1 MSKKYAFRVRET
13 VKRHHRWLEEC
24 LPMIASENIT
34 SALVREVSA
43 SDFAHRYAEGP
54 PGKRYYQ
61 GCKYIDE
68 VENLAIKLAKELF
81 EAPYVNVQPT
91 SGVVANLS
99 AFFAFASPGDTLMS
113 LKVPHGGHISHA
125 EISAAGVRG
134 LKVRTFPFNAD
145 EMNIDIDESIRKI
158 RDIKP
163 KLILFGGSVFLF
175 PHPVR
180 ELRET
185 AEEVG
190 ATVLYDAAHVLGL
203 IAGKRFQQ
211 PLKEGADII
220 TSSRHKTFP
229 GPQGGILLA
238 KEEFGK
244 ALSKAVFPGTVSN
257 HHLHHLAGLVI
268 SLAEMLEFGEAYA
281 DQIIKNSKV
290 LAQSLYE
297 NGFDV
302 LCESKGFTESH
313 QIVVDVSEN
322 GGGTHVATTL
332 EKANIIINKNLLPW
346 DDLMKTRDPSGIR
359 LGTQELT
366 RLGMLESEMKEVAE
380 FFQRLLIDKE
390 KVDKVKRDVIEF
402 RKGFNEVKFSFD
414 GKKAYEYFEF
424 F

>member
-1 MSKKYAFRVRET
+1 MYEKYAFQVREA
-13 VKRHHRWLEEC
+13 VQRHHSWLEEC

-34 SALVREVSA
+34 SALIREMAA

-61 GCKYIDE
+61 GCEYIDE
-68 VENLAIKLAKELF
+68 VENLAVKLAKELF
-81 EAPYVNVQPT
+81 DAPYANVQPT

-99 AFFAFASPGDTLMS
+99 AYFALASPGDTMMS
-113 LKVPHGGHISHA
+113 LNVPHGGHISHA

-134 LKVRTFPFNAD
+134 LKVKTFPFDAR
-145 EMNIDIDESIRKI
+145 EMNIDVDESIQKI
-158 RDIKP
+158 RSVRP
-163 KLILFGGSVFLF
+163 KLILFGGSLFLF

-185 AEEVG
+185 ADEVG

-203 IAGKRFQQ
+203 IAGKRFQH
-211 PLKEGADII
+211 PLKEGADVV

-229 GPQGGILLA
+229 GPQGGLILA
-238 KEEFGK
+238 KGEFGK
-244 ALSKAVFPGTVSN
+244 ALDRSVFPGTVSN
-257 HHLHHLAGLVI
+257 HHLHHLAGLAI
-268 SLAEMLEFGEAYA
+268 ALAEMLEFGAAYA
-281 DQIIKNSKV
+281 DQIIKNSKA

-297 NGFDV
+297 YGFSV

-313 QIVVDVSEN
+313 QVVADVSKN

-332 EKANIIINKNLLPW
+332 EAANIIINKNLLPW
-346 DDLMKTRDPSGIR
+346 DDLVKTRDPSGIR

-366 RLGMLESEMKEVAE
+366 RLGMRESEMKAISE
-380 FFQRLLIDKE
+380 FFKRLLIDGE
-390 KVDKVKRDVIEF
+390 KVEKVKKDIMELK
-402 RKGFNEVKFSFD
+402 KGFNEVKFSFD
-414 GKKAYEYFEF
+414 GKKAYDYFEF

>member
-1 MSKKYAFRVRET
+1 MYDKYAFEVRET
-13 VKRHHRWLEEC
+13 VKKHHRWMEEC

-34 SALVREVSA
+34 SSLIREVSA

-61 GCKYIDE
+61 GCKYIDD
-68 VENLAIKLAKELF
+68 VENLAVKLAKELF
-81 EAPYVNVQPT
+81 NVPYVNVQPT

-99 AFFAFASPGDTLMS
+99 AYFAFSKPGDTMMS
-113 LKVPHGGHISHA
+113 LNVPHGGHISHA

-134 LKVRTFPFNAD
+134 LKVKNFQFD
-145 EMNIDIDESIRKI
+145 HQEMNIDVDESIKKI
-158 RDIKP
+158 QAIQP
-163 KLILFGGSVFLF
+163 NLILFGGSLFLF
-175 PHPVR
+175 PHPIR

-211 PLKEGADII
+211 PLKEGADVI

-229 GPQGGILLA
+229 GPQGGIIMA

-244 ALSKAVFPGTVSN
+244 AINTAVFPGTVSN
-257 HHLHHLAGLVI
+257 HHIHHLAGLTVA
-268 SLAEMLEFGEAYA
+268 LAEMLEFGEAYA
-281 DQIIKNSKV
+281 DQIIRNSKA

-297 NGFDV
+297 LGFNV
-302 LCESKGFTESH
+302 LCEHKGFTESH
-313 QIVVDVSEN
+313 QVVADVSKN

-346 DDLMKTRDPSGIR
+346 DDLFKTKDPSGIR

-366 RLGMLESEMKEVAE
+366 RLGMKEDEMNAIAE
-380 FFQRLLIDKE
+380 FFKRLIIDGENVE
-390 KVDKVKRDVIEF
+390 KVKKDIVELKKRFNKVE
-402 RKGFNEVKFSFD
+402 FSFD
-414 GKKAYEYFEF
+414 GKKPYEYFEF